1 MLQTTLEINNLQM
14 AKVTEIVHPAFR
26 KKDVVLITPDFLK
39 NYKTDPNLKTLN
51 TEIKLGLELEIPVYL
66 FLEFF
71 SYQPAGWTTGSDF
84 LSFDNQRY
92 FGDFEWI
99 SSSQDQ
105 EIKTKS
111 GTTLASTG
119 EALVKTV
126 NLLAKSSYDV
136 LMEADVK
143 PVNAM
148 GALSMGL
155 CRKYK
160 FYTSLGSLVFFLSQ
174 QEKTSLGFQRLLSQ
188 IFEAFENTCLKSK
201 SSHINLSYES
211 SEDNQNG

>member
-1 MLQTTLEINNLQM
+1 MLQTMLEIHDLQM
-14 AKVTEIVHPAFR
+14 VKVTEIVHPAFR
-26 KKDVVLITPDFLK
+26 KKDVILITPAFLEG
-39 NYKTDPNLKTLN
+39 YKTDSSFKTLN
-51 TEIKLGLELEIPVYL
+51 GEIKLGLELEIPTYL

-71 SYQPAGWTTGSDF
+71 SYQPTGWTTGSDF

-92 FGDFEWI
+92 FGDFEWVG
-99 SSSQDQ
+99 QDKDQ

-143 PVNAM
+143 PINAM

-160 FYTSLGSLVFFLSQ
+160 FYTSLAALVFFTSQ
-174 QEKTSLGFQRLLSQ
+174 NDKTSLGFQRLLSQ
-188 IFEAFENTCLKSK
+188 IFEAFEAACLKSK
-201 SSHINLSYES
+201 SSHINLSYDNPE
-211 SEDNQNG
+211 ENQNG